1 MKLELYS
8 TWISRYNKSM
18 KNLELYFHIPFCLKK
33 CNYCDF
39 LSGEESDFQKR
50 EYVRTLLN
58 EIKYQAYDCEAYE
71 VSSIYFGG
79 GTPSS
84 LKAQVID
91 DLMNQTRE
99 YFHVREDAEITVE
112 CNPGTVDKEKLLL
125 YKMSGVNRIS
135 LGLQSAD
142 NTELRVL
149 GRIHTFEDFL
159 ESYDAARKA
168 GFENINVDL
177 MSGLP
182 GQTLESYEKTLK
194 QVVRLKPEH
203 ISAYSLIIEK
213 DTPFYELYGEDDY
226 LRAKGEQPK
235 YLPSEEE
242 ERRMYERTK
251 ELLAENG
258 LYRYEIS
265 NYAKPG
271 YECRHNIGYW
281 RRENYLG
288 LGLGASSLFENI
300 RFHNTDVL
308 FDYRKGNFERMDEE
322 VLSRKSQMEEFMFL
336 GLRMMDGVSR
346 EEFKKQFGMEIEGA
360 YAKPLEKLSA
370 EGYLE
375 QKEGR
380 IYFTDRGIDVSTMLL
395 TEFML

>member
-1 MKLELYS
+1 M
-8 TWISRYNKSM
+8 
-18 KNLELYFHIPFCLKK
+18 
-33 CNYCDF
+33 
-39 LSGEESDFQKR
+39 
-50 EYVRTLLN
+50 V
-58 EIKYQAYDCEAYE
+58 
-71 VSSIYFGG
+71 
-79 GTPSS
+79 
-84 LKAQVID
+84 
-91 DLMNQTRE
+91 
-99 YFHVREDAEITVE
+99 
-112 CNPGTVDKEKLLL
+112 
-125 YKMSGVNRIS
+125 
-135 LGLQSAD
+135 
-142 NTELRVL
+142 
-149 GRIHTFEDFL
+149 
-159 ESYDAARKA
+159 
-168 GFENINVDL
+168 L
-177 MSGLP
+177 MSGLL

-288 LGLGASSLFENI
+288 LGLGASSLFENT

-380 IYFTDRGIDVSTMLL
+380 IYFTDRGIDVSTTLL
-395 TEFML
+395 TEFLL